1 MEVIL
6 VFRHLSSLEEK
17 EIEHLQNEGAI
28 VVSAPGFFH
37 SSKQGILNFPDS
49 VVKEATEELIDAIK
63 NFGDKVVGDSRIS
76 SILTIG
82 NMPLWHYQRFRIF
95 FLLKNQWLIKKA
107 ISHYLV
113 SSHKVTCYAVNKTTY
128 EIYDNRVSIIKPKS
142 TSSKKVRNYK
152 AIFNYLLFFKLRV
165 IISIFR
171 KLNLKEK
178 KHAIIDRSLRQQCRN
193 IVTLE
198 KKWDNFNLY
207 PLFDLNLPDF
217 LIISEIET
225 PKFNNEKPFSLH
237 SYYFNGEGRTKNT
250 IYGEW
255 ILFKGLIS
263 VSTFTKLSTLK
274 KQYQESVAAIQKLKL
289 TTTEKRIFDAFTS
302 LEKSSNF
309 YLLKYLCYSRFF
321 SKNKIENISA
331 IDENSPATKCILDSA
346 RENGAQSIGIQHGNI
361 GDSQPA
367 YLYTSNDK
375 IDKVMADKTIVW
387 GKYWS
392 DFLINFGNFPAESI
406 KIAGQM
412 RSDVIPAM
420 LERSSI
426 YKESIEKSD
435 FIAVFAS
442 QPIPD
447 PAMRRKLAHDVFS
460 CFSNIESTLLI
471 VKLHPAERY
480 SAAYYENIAIEVGCK
495 NYKIIYDV
503 DLYELLAACDI
514 VITAYSTVGSEAVYF
529 GKPLIIHDPYNE
541 DLLGYIKEGVAM
553 QAVDNESMINI
564 VENIKSGKIKP
575 DMSKYLDFISKYAY
589 AIDGKATERTLK
601 VISPEVYGVH
611 H

>member
-6 VFRHLSSLEEK
+6 VFRHLSSEEEK
-17 EIEHLQNEGAI
+17 EIEHLHREGAI
-28 VVSAPGFFH
+28 VVSAPGLYH
-37 SSKQGILNFPDS
+37 SSKQGILNLPDS

-63 NFGDKVVGDSRIS
+63 NFGDKLVGDSMIS
-76 SILTIG
+76 RMLSIG
-82 NMPLWHYQRFRIF
+82 NVPLWHYQRFRIF
-95 FLLKNQWLIKKA
+95 FLLKNKWLITKA
-107 ISHYLV
+107 ISYYL
-113 SSHKVTCYAVNKTTY
+113 SHNNRVTCYTLGGINFNISDSRVN
-128 EIYDNRVSIIKPKS
+128 IIESKR
-142 TSSKKVRNYK
+142 TSSKKVRNYE

-165 IISIFR
+165 IISLFR
-171 KLNLKEK
+171 KVNLKEK

-193 IVTLE
+193 IKTME

-207 PLFDLNLPDF
+207 PLFDLNLPDI
-217 LIISEIET
+217 LIISEVET

-237 SYYFNGEGRTKNT
+237 SYYFNGEGRAKNT

-274 KQYQESVAAIQKLKL
+274 KHYKESVAAIQKLKL
-289 TTTEKRIFDAFTS
+289 TTTDKRIFDAFTS

-367 YLYTSNDK
+367 YMYTSNDK
-375 IDKVMADKTIVW
+375 LDKVMADKTIVW

-392 DFLINFGNFPAESI
+392 DFLINVGNFPPESI

-426 YKESIEKSD
+426 YRASIEKSD

-447 PAMRRKLAHDVFS
+447 PAMRRQLAHDVFS
-460 CFSNIESTLLI
+460 CFSKVGSTLLI
-471 VKLHPAERY
+471 VKLHPAERH

-495 NYKIIYDV
+495 NYKIIYDF

-553 QAVDNESMINI
+553 QAIDHESMINL
-564 VENIKSGKIKP
+564 VEDIKNGKIEP
-575 DMSKYLDFISKYAY
+575 DLSKYNDFIIKYAH